1 MRCRWGNR
9 EGLSLARVVSIA
21 LVLAGCL
28 LLPHAAS
35 ALGLDEIFMDM
46 DTASYSDVRSEAS
59 NQTQPAVKPVYPNA
73 PVSIPFYVTFDG
85 YFVPASN
92 DTKVAVFSDDGVD
105 LYVDDIRVLN
115 KKDVGQA
122 LPSLDNP
129 PNPSLIPL
137 NLTWVGGKVYKIRVE
152 YSNICYTGALDIDG
166 CTLFAYNGGGS
177 IFDSFVDLH
186 TDSNNDKSID
196 DEDQPIEED
205 SPGRYVC
212 RNIDDDN
219 SNSTAD
225 KYETGTVTGEDDLV
239 QVNLAY
245 GPSSGI
251 NGHKITLQASSGGT
265 KIKVWTTAE
274 KGTEITLPKTYVIG
288 TDAVPS
294 TIWVEGVDTGEAML
308 DAVIKKSDDTVV
320 MTDKVKFT
328 VVADCAPPTFTVT
341 CVSPA
346 AAKCGDTVTIHFT
359 SSETLLGNPEVTI
372 DDWGL
377 ATFVSKSG
385 NDYTYTYTLDYWEP
399 RGEATIHIS
408 GYDLDNNFG
417 EVTEVEALWIVDCYG
432 SGDCSLGS
440 FTYDRNG
447 NRKTMCDSRGITLY
461 FYDVMSRLVKVV
473 EPDGKWIEYE
483 YDANGNR
490 TKMKAVLDGS
500 CGQITTQHV
509 TQYEYN
515 DRGLLSKMT
524 DQLGGVTTYTY
535 TDNGLVDTITYPNGT
550 KAIHTYN
557 ERGWLTC
564 VSNRKSDDTVI
575 AEFTYSYD
583 PTYWG
588 KNGTRTRVIE
598 NILKPDGSRI
608 SAQVDYEYD
617 DLYRLVHEHRIAYNG
632 GDPGVAYEY
641 NFAYDAAGNR
651 TQLADGRRSS
661 TISYTYDAANKML
674 TAGNSTFTYDDAGNT
689 LTETNGSIVTAYTW
703 DYLNRLTQWS
713 KTGHTTQS
721 YVYNADG
728 MRVRVTPSGGT
739 ATNFL
744 LDGGEIAEEI
754 TGANIVSNI
763 GPRNT
768 PIIRIAVSGRTI
780 YAADAVGSTRAI
792 TDASQVVAEAG
803 VYDAYGTLLVDYPT
817 SSAPRYGFAGTHHY
831 YQDSTGLQYLKY
843 RYYDPATGRFIT
855 ADPVRYGSNH
865 YAYAGNL
872 PTVMVDPLGLF
883 PGLTGC
889 LIGGGI
895 GLIGGII
902 GGGGIADTA
911 CRTGLSCLAGGLAEI
926 VCESSGGVLCK
937 CAIGA
942 AGAIAGAGITALCSQ
957 LGKCPKPFNWKC
969 AAYSAGVGALTG
981 CAGKW
986 VTGDAIEDI
995 MMKVM
1000 LKLFGMDIGSACNN
1014 SYPVTWPPTKGF

>member
-92 DTKVAVFSDDGVD
+92 DTKVAIFSDDGVD

-205 SPGRYVC
+205 SPGRHVC

-346 AAKCGDTVTIHFT
+346 TAKCGDTVTIHFT

-385 NDYTYTYTLDYWEP
+385 NDYTYTYTVGYWEP

-490 TKMKAVLDGS
+490 TKMKVVLDGS

-651 TQLADGRRSS
+651 TSWQTVGGS

-674 TAGNSTFTYDDAGNT
+674 TAGNSTFTYDDKGNT
-689 LTETNGSIVTAYTW
+689 LSETKGSIVTTYTW
-703 DYLNRLTQWS
+703 DYLNRLTQWE
-713 KTGHTTQS
+713 KTGETTQS
-721 YVYNADG
+721 YVYDSDS
-728 MRVRVTPSGGT
+728 MRVQITPSGGT
-739 ATNFL
+739 AMSFL
-744 LDGGEIAEEI
+744 LDGDEIAESVE
-754 TGANIVSNI
+754 GANITSYVGPDLI
-763 GPRNT
+763 GKIDGLTQTVLSVDGTR
-768 PIIRIAVSGRTI
+768 
-780 YAADAVGSTRAI
+780 STRVM
-792 TDASQVVAEAG
+792 TDANQSVIGTG
-803 VYDAYGTLLVDYPT
+803 VYDAYGNEAIIVGA
-817 SSAPRYGFAGTHHY
+817 SSAFGFAGGYRY
-831 YQDSTGLQYLKY
+831 YTDVTDLQYLKA
-843 RYYDPATGRFIT
+843 RYYDPVIGRFISRDPIGYKGGLNLYAYVDNNPIT
-855 ADPVRYGSNH
+855 WADPS
-865 YAYAGNL
+865 GNGKI
-872 PTVMVDPLGLF
+872 P
-883 PGLTGC
+883 
-889 LIGGGI
+889 GI
-895 GLIGGII
+895 GCALVCADSLYEIGKYYAIMAG
-902 GGGGIADTA
+902 
-911 CRTGLSCLAGGLAEI
+911 CKAGGLSGDDFWKCVWDQLCAEHALTPG
-926 VCESSGGVLCK
+926 EN
-937 CAIGA
+937 AWR
-942 AGAIAGAGITALCSQ
+942 AGACIGCL
-957 LGKCPKPFNWKC
+957 LGRGWEPPVPKPTPPPSPIIKP
-969 AAYSAGVGALTG
+969 
-981 CAGKW
+981 
-986 VTGDAIEDI
+986 GDP
-995 MMKVM
+995 
-1000 LKLFGMDIGSACNN
+1000 GWPGS
-1014 SYPVTWPPTKGF
+1014 PTNPGPIIKPGDPGFSCR